1 MVEVDFGSN
10 NKYKENDLEY
20 VEDSH
25 YHQDEDYYK
34 NLLPS

>member
-1 MVEVDFGSN
+1 MVEVDFGS

-20 VEDSH
+20 VEDSSLSS
-25 YHQDEDYYK
+25 DEDYYK